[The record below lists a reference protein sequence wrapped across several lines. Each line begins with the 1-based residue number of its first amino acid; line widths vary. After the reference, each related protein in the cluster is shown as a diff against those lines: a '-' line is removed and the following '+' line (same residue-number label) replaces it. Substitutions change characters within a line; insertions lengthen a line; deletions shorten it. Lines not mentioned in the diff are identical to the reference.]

1 MRGLISYPAR
11 APVPGRCRVLPLTCR
26 ASSGPAGKGGD
37 EVQPPAWYPAM
48 KRPIAVP
55 FRSPTFRRLPQ
66 ALSIA
71 LCAMAATPAFAQDPA
86 SGPSDATTLDGI
98 IVKGE
103 RAEGYSVRRTAA
115 GTRFNLAP
123 REIPQSVSI
132 ISHQRIED
140 QNLDDIIDVLANT
153 TGVSSTQSDT
163 ERTEFYARGFY
174 IDSYQF
180 DNLPTQMVQNWSYGD
195 SGLDLAL
202 YDRVEVVRGATGL
215 LTGAGN
221 PSASVNLV
229 RKHADSRELTGS
241 VAVNVGSWGRTRT
254 TVDVTTPL
262 NASGSVRGRVI
273 GSYLDTEAQMDRY
286 DQHKT
291 LGYAVIDADLSPD
304 TQLSVGYDYQQK
316 RANGATWGGFPMLY
330 ADGSTTPF
338 DRSFNANPG
347 WTYWDTTSKR
357 AFATL
362 EHGFA
367 NDWTVRIGATHDRTR
382 ADDKLFYPAYNDW
395 VSGASLLDRET
406 GNGISP
412 SAGLYNTER
421 KVDAVD
427 GYVEGPFQLLGREH
441 QLMAG
446 VSYNKRDYA
455 NHGDYQVGWAPL
467 TGYDSAWKGD
477 FAEPDWNPLTLASEG
492 TITQKAGYAATRL
505 SLADPLKLILGA
517 RHTRWKSEGEGD
529 DRSHTVTT
537 PYAGLV
543 LDIDDVWSTYAAYT
557 EIFQP
562 QTARDRN
569 DRYLDPVDGRSYEVG
584 VKGAWFD
591 NRLNASLAV
600 FRIEQ
605 DNVAQVT
612 GEPIIGR
619 PGEFASIAA
628 RGTVSRGFELELNGE
643 LAPGWNA
650 TFGASRYVAK
660 DINGSDINPR
670 LPQTTIK
677 LFTSYTPQS
686 LPALTV
692 GGGANW
698 QNRIYYPVPAYGR
711 LEQGAYAR
719 VSAFVRYRI
728 APQFSVQA
736 NLDNLL
742 DKEYFSQ
749 INGYGAYGD
758 GRNGS
763 LTFTWSF

>member
-1 MRGLISYPAR
+1 MTRSVFRTPQPQRLSVA
-11 APVPGRCRVLPLTCR
+11 VL
-26 ASSGPAGKGGD
+26 
-37 EVQPPAWYPAM
+37 
-48 KRPIAVP
+48 AV
-55 FRSPTFRRLPQ
+55 
-66 ALSIA
+66 
-71 LCAMAATPAFAQDPA
+71 LCAVAPAAFAETAADP
-86 SGPSDATTLDGI
+86 TNLDKVV
-98 IVKGE
+98 VKGE
-103 RAEGYSVRRTAA
+103 RAEGYSVRRTSA
-115 GTRFNLAP
+115 GTRFDLAP
-123 REIPQSVSI
+123 REIPQSISI

-153 TGVSSTQSDT
+153 TGVTSTQSDS

-174 IDSYQF
+174 IDAYQF
-180 DNLPTQMVQNWSYGD
+180 DGLPTQMVQNWSYGD

-215 LTGAGN
+215 LSGAGN
-221 PSASVNLV
+221 PSASVNLI
-229 RKHADSRELTGS
+229 RKHADSAELNGS
-241 VAVNVGSWGRTRT
+241 VSVNVGSWGRTRT
-254 TVDVTTPL
+254 TVDVGSAL
-262 NASGSVRGRVI
+262 NASGTVRGRVI
-273 GSYLDTEAQMDRY
+273 GSYLDTDGQMDRY
-286 DQHKT
+286 NQRKT
-291 LGYAVIDADLSPD
+291 LGYAVIDADLTPD

-330 ADGSTTPF
+330 SDGSRTGY
-338 DRSFNANPG
+338 DESFNASPN

-362 EHGFA
+362 QHAFSNGWKFK
-367 NDWTVRIGATHDRTR
+367 VGATHDETK

-395 VSGASLLDRET
+395 TTGASNFDRT
-406 GNGISP
+406 NGTGISP
-412 SAGLYNTER
+412 SAGFYNTER
-421 KVDAVD
+421 KVTGVD
-427 GYVEGPFQLLGREH
+427 GYVDGPFQLFGREH
-441 QLMAG
+441 QFMAG
-446 VSYNKRDYA
+446 LSYNKRDYA
-455 NHGDYQVGWAPL
+455 NYGDYQVGGAGKTWDPFTSYL
-467 TGYDSAWKGD
+467 HWTGNIS
-477 FAEPDWNPLTLASEG
+477 EPNWNPLALASQG
-492 TITQKAGYAATRL
+492 TITQKAGYAAARL
-505 SLADPLKLILGA
+505 SLADPLKLIIGA
-517 RHTRWKSEGEGD
+517 RYTDWKSEGEGA
-529 DRSHTVTT
+529 DREHKVTT

-543 LDIDDVWSTYAAYT
+543 YDINDTYSAYASYT

-569 DRYLDPVDGRSYEVG
+569 DRYLDPVDGKSYEVG

-612 GEPIIGR
+612 SEPIIGR

-628 RGTVSRGFELELNGE
+628 RGTVSRGFEFEVNGE

-660 DINGSDINPR
+660 DINDADINTN
-670 LPQTTIK
+670 LPQTALK

-686 LPALTV
+686 LQELTV

-698 QNRIYYPVPAYGR
+698 QNRIYYAVPAYGR
-711 LEQGAYAR
+711 IEQSGYAL

-728 APQFSVQA
+728 SPEFSVQA
-736 NLDNLL
+736 NLNNLL
-742 DKEYFSQ
+742 DKKYLSQ

>member
-1 MRGLISYPAR
+1 MTRSVFRTPQPQRLSVA
-11 APVPGRCRVLPLTCR
+11 VL
-26 ASSGPAGKGGD
+26 
-37 EVQPPAWYPAM
+37 
-48 KRPIAVP
+48 AV
-55 FRSPTFRRLPQ
+55 
-66 ALSIA
+66 
-71 LCAMAATPAFAQDPA
+71 LCAVAPAAFAETAADP
-86 SGPSDATTLDGI
+86 TNLDKVV
-98 IVKGE
+98 VKGE
-103 RAEGYSVRRTAA
+103 RAEGYSVRRTSA
-115 GTRFNLAP
+115 GTRFDLAP
-123 REIPQSVSI
+123 REIPQSISI

-153 TGVSSTQSDT
+153 TGVTSTQSDS

-174 IDSYQF
+174 IDAYQF
-180 DNLPTQMVQNWSYGD
+180 DGLPTQMVQNWSYGD

-215 LTGAGN
+215 LSGAGN

-229 RKHADSRELTGS
+229 RKHADSAELNGS
-241 VAVNVGSWGRTRT
+241 VSVNVGNWGRTRT
-254 TVDVTTPL
+254 TVDVGSAL
-262 NASGSVRGRVI
+262 NASGTVRGRVI
-273 GSYLDTEAQMDRY
+273 GSYLDTDGQMDRY
-286 DQHKT
+286 NQRKT
-291 LGYAVIDADLSPD
+291 LGYAVIDADLTPD
-304 TQLSVGYDYQQK
+304 TQLSAGYDYQQK

-330 ADGSTTPF
+330 SDGSRTGY
-338 DRSFNANPG
+338 DESFNASPN

-362 EHGFA
+362 QHAFSNGWKFK
-367 NDWTVRIGATHDRTR
+367 VGATHDETK

-395 VSGASLLDRET
+395 TTGASNFDRT
-406 GNGISP
+406 NGTGISP
-412 SAGLYNTER
+412 SAGFYNTER
-421 KVDAVD
+421 KVTGVD
-427 GYVEGPFQLLGREH
+427 GYVDGPFQLFGREH
-441 QLMAG
+441 QFMAG
-446 VSYNKRDYA
+446 LSYNKRDYA
-455 NHGDYQVGWAPL
+455 NYGDYQVGGAGKTWDPFTSYL
-467 TGYDSAWKGD
+467 HWTGNIS
-477 FAEPDWNPLTLASEG
+477 EPNWNPLALASQG
-492 TITQKAGYAATRL
+492 TITQKAGYAAVRL
-505 SLADPLKLILGA
+505 SLADPLKLIIGA
-517 RHTRWKSEGEGD
+517 RYTDWKSEGEND
-529 DRSHTVTT
+529 DREHKVTT

-543 LDIDDVWSTYAAYT
+543 YDINDTYSAYASYT

-569 DRYLDPVDGRSYEVG
+569 DRYLDPVDGKSYEVG

-605 DNVAQVT
+605 DNVSQVT
-612 GEPIIGR
+612 SEPIIGR

-628 RGTVSRGFELELNGE
+628 RGTVSRGFEFEVNGE

-660 DINGSDINPR
+660 DINDADINTN
-670 LPQTTIK
+670 LPQTALK

-686 LPALTV
+686 LQELTV

-698 QNRIYYPVPAYGR
+698 QNRIYYAVPAYGR
-711 LEQGAYAR
+711 IEQSGYAL

-728 APQFSVQA
+728 SPEFSVQA
-736 NLDNLL
+736 NLNNLL
-742 DKEYFSQ
+742 DKKYLSQ

>member
-1 MRGLISYPAR
+1 MTCSAFRIPQPQRLSVA
-11 APVPGRCRVLPLTCR
+11 VL
-26 ASSGPAGKGGD
+26 
-37 EVQPPAWYPAM
+37 V
-48 KRPIAVP
+48 
-55 FRSPTFRRLPQ
+55 
-66 ALSIA
+66 A
-71 LCAMAATPAFAQDPA
+71 LCALAPAAFADTAADP
-86 SGPSDATTLDGI
+86 TTLDKVV
-98 IVKGE
+98 VKGE
-103 RAEGYSVRRTAA
+103 RAEGYSVRRTSA
-115 GTRFNLAP
+115 GTRFDLAP

-140 QNLDDIIDVLANT
+140 QKLDDIIDVLANT
-153 TGVSSTQSDT
+153 TGVTSTQSDS

-174 IDSYQF
+174 IDAYQF
-180 DNLPTQMVQNWSYGD
+180 DGLPTQMVQNWSYGD

-215 LTGAGN
+215 LSGAGN

-229 RKHADSRELTGS
+229 RKHADSAELTGS
-241 VAVNVGSWGRTRT
+241 VSVNVGSWGRTRT
-254 TVDVTTPL
+254 TVDVGSAL

-273 GSYLDTEAQMDRY
+273 GSYLDSDGQMDRY
-286 DQHKT
+286 NQRKT
-291 LGYAVIDADLSPD
+291 LGYAVIDADLTPD

-330 ADGSTTPF
+330 SDGSRTGY
-338 DRSFNANPG
+338 DGSFNASPE

-362 EHGFA
+362 QHAFSNGWKFK
-367 NDWTVRIGATHDRTR
+367 VGATHDETR

-395 VSGASLLDRET
+395 TTGASNFDRNT
-406 GNGISP
+406 GAGISP

-421 KVDAVD
+421 KVTGVD
-427 GYVEGPFQLLGREH
+427 GYVDGPFQLFGREH

-446 VSYNKRDYA
+446 LSYNRREYA
-455 NHGDYQVGWAPL
+455 NYGDYQVGGPGQTWDPFASYL
-467 TGYDSAWKGD
+467 NWTGKIG
-477 FAEPDWNPLTLASEG
+477 EPNWNPLALASEG
-492 TITQKAGYAATRL
+492 TITQKAGYAAARL
-505 SLADPLKLILGA
+505 SLADPLKLIIGA
-517 RHTRWKSEGEGD
+517 RYTDWKSEGEGA
-529 DRSHTVTT
+529 DRAHKVTT

-543 LDIDDVWSTYAAYT
+543 FDINGTYSTYASYT

-562 QTARDRN
+562 QTLKDRN
-569 DRYLDPVDGRSYEVG
+569 GGYLDPVDGKSYEVG

-591 NRLNASLAV
+591 NRLNALLAV

-605 DNVAQVT
+605 DNVGQAT
-612 GEPIIGR
+612 GEPVQGSQN
-619 PGEFASIAA
+619 EFAYRAA
-628 RGTVSRGFELELNGE
+628 RGTVSRGFEFELNGE

-660 DINGSDINPR
+660 DINGADINTN
-670 LPQTTIK
+670 LPQTALK

-686 LPALTV
+686 LQALTV

-711 LEQGAYAR
+711 IEQSGYAL

-728 APQFSVQA
+728 SPEFSVQA
-736 NLDNLL
+736 NLNNLL
-742 DKEYFSQ
+742 DKKYYSQ
-749 INGYGAYGD
+749 ITGYGAYGD

-763 LTFTWSF
+763 LTFTWAF

>member
-1 MRGLISYPAR
+1 MPAG
-11 APVPGRCRVLPLTCR
+11 ALPLPTGL
-26 ASSGPAGKGGD
+26 S
-37 EVQPPAWYPAM
+37 M
-48 KRPIAVP
+48 T
-55 FRSPTFRRLPQ
+55 RSPSPNRLAHALLLVLGATAIPALAQQ
-66 ALSIA
+66 AP
-71 LCAMAATPAFAQDPA
+71 AAP
-86 SGPSDATTLDGI
+86 GDATTLDGI
-98 IVKGE
+98 VVKGE
-103 RAEGYSVRRTAA
+103 RAEGYSVRRTSA
-115 GTRFNLAP
+115 GTRFSLSP

-174 IDSYQF
+174 IDAYQF
-180 DNLPTQMVQNWSYGD
+180 DGLPTQMAQNWSYGD

-202 YDRVEVVRGATGL
+202 YDRVEIVRGATGL
-215 LTGAGN
+215 LSGAGN
-221 PSASVNLV
+221 PSASVNLI
-229 RKHADSRELTGS
+229 RKHADSAELTGS
-241 VAVNVGSWGRTRT
+241 VSVNVGSWGRTRS

-262 NASGSVRGRVI
+262 NASGSVRARVI
-273 GSYLDTEAQMDRY
+273 GSYLDTEAQMDNY

-291 LGYAVIDADLSPD
+291 LGYAVIDADLTPD

-330 ADGSTTPF
+330 SDGSPTPF
-338 DRSFNANPG
+338 DETFNAG
-347 WTYWDTTSKR
+347 TEWTYWDTTSKR

-367 NDWTVRIGATHDRTR
+367 NEWKVKLGATHDKTS

-395 VSGASLLDRET
+395 MTGASLLDKTT
-406 GNGISP
+406 GTGISP
-412 SAGLYNTER
+412 SAGFYRTER

-427 GYVEGPFQLLGREH
+427 GFVEGPFQLFGREH
-441 QLMAG
+441 QFMGGL
-446 VSYNKRDYA
+446 SYNKREYI
-455 NHGDYQVGWAPL
+455 NKGDYQVGW
-467 TGYDSAWKGD
+467 TSVGNYNNWNGRI
-477 FAEPDWNPLTLASEG
+477 AEPDWQAVLPTQSSG

-517 RHTRWKSEGEGD
+517 RYTDWESEGEGA

-543 LDIDDVWSTYAAYT
+543 FDINDIWSTYASYT

-562 QTARDRN
+562 QTARDVN
-569 DRYLDPVDGRSYEVG
+569 DNYLDPVDGKAYEVG
-584 VKGAWFD
+584 VKGAWFED
-591 NRLNASLAV
+591 RLNASLAV

-612 GEPIIGR
+612 SIPILTR
-619 PGEFASIAA
+619 PGEFASVAA
-628 RGTVSRGFELELNGE
+628 RGTVSRGFEFEVNGE
-643 LAPGWNA
+643 LTPGWNA
-650 TFGASRYVAK
+650 SFGASRYVAK
-660 DINGSDINPR
+660 DINGTDINSR
-670 LPQTTIK
+670 LPQTTLK
-677 LFTSYTPQS
+677 LFTSYTPAS
-686 LPALTV
+686 LDALTI

-698 QNRIYYPVPAYGR
+698 QNGIYYPVPAYGR
-711 LEQGAYAR
+711 IEQGAYAL
-719 VSAFVRYRI
+719 VSAFARYRI
-728 APQFSVQA
+728 SPEFSVQA
-736 NLDNLL
+736 NLNNLL

>member
-1 MRGLISYPAR
+1 MTRSSA
-11 APVPGRCRVLPLTCR
+11 VLSRTLPQ
-26 ASSGPAGKGGD
+26 G
-37 EVQPPAWYPAM
+37 
-48 KRPIAVP
+48 
-55 FRSPTFRRLPQ
+55 RLPQ
-66 ALSIA
+66 ALLIA
-71 LCAMAATPAFAQDPA
+71 LATLAAAPAFAQDA
-86 SGPSDATTLDGI
+86 AVDATTLDKI
-98 IVKGE
+98 VVKGE
-103 RAEGYSVRRTAA
+103 RAEGYSVRRTSA
-115 GTRFNLAP
+115 GTRFDLAP
-123 REIPQSVSI
+123 REIPQSISI

-174 IDSYQF
+174 IDSYQY

-221 PSASVNLV
+221 PSASVNLI
-229 RKHADSRELTGS
+229 RKHADSAELTGS
-241 VAVNVGSWGRTRT
+241 VSVNVGSWGRTRS

-262 NASGSVRGRVI
+262 NASGSVRARVI
-273 GSYLDTEAQMDRY
+273 GSYLDTESQMDRY

-291 LGYAVIDADLSPD
+291 LGYAVIDADLTPD

-316 RANGATWGGFPMLY
+316 RANGVTWGGFPMLFS
-330 ADGSTTPF
+330 DGTPTPF
-338 DRSFNANPG
+338 DKTFSANPR

-357 AFATL
+357 LFATL

-367 NDWTVRIGATHDRTR
+367 NDWKVRLGATHDETN

-395 VSGASLLDRET
+395 MTGASLLDPVT
-406 GNGISP
+406 GAGVTP
-412 SAGLYNTER
+412 SAGFYNTER

-427 GYVEGPFQLLGREH
+427 GYVEGPFQLFGREH

-446 VSYNKRDYA
+446 VSYNKRRYA
-455 NHGDYQVGWAPL
+455 NYGDYQGGWAPL
-467 TGYDSAWKGD
+467 DNYLAGVAD
-477 FAEPDWNPLTLASEG
+477 FPEPNWVDTLPLQSRG

-517 RHTRWKSEGEGD
+517 RYTDWELDGLEGTVATTFG
-529 DRSHTVTT
+529 HKVTT

-543 LDIDDVWSTYAAYT
+543 YDLNDTWSTYAAYT

-562 QTARDRN
+562 QTLKQQN
-569 DRYLDPVDGRSYEVG
+569 GSYLDPVDGKSYEVG
-584 VKGAWFD
+584 VKAAWFD
-591 NRLNASLAV
+591 NRLNASVAV

-605 DNVAQVT
+605 DNVGQATTIPVQ
-612 GEPIIGR
+612 GSPN
-619 PGEFASIAA
+619 EFAYIAA

-643 LAPGWNA
+643 VAPGWNA

-660 DINGSDINPR
+660 DINGADINTN

-677 LFTSYTPQS
+677 LFTSYTPQALS
-686 LPALTV
+686 DLTV
-692 GGGANW
+692 GGGVNW
-698 QNRIYYPVPAYGR
+698 QNGIYYPVPAYGR
-711 LEQGAYAR
+711 IEQDSYAL
-719 VSAFVRYRI
+719 VSAFVRYRL

-736 NLDNLL
+736 NLNNLL

-763 LTFTWSF
+763 ITFTWSF

>member
-1 MRGLISYPAR
+1 MTRSVFRTPQPQRLSVA
-11 APVPGRCRVLPLTCR
+11 VL
-26 ASSGPAGKGGD
+26 
-37 EVQPPAWYPAM
+37 
-48 KRPIAVP
+48 AV
-55 FRSPTFRRLPQ
+55 
-66 ALSIA
+66 
-71 LCAMAATPAFAQDPA
+71 LCAVAPAAFAETAVDP
-86 SGPSDATTLDGI
+86 TNLDKVV
-98 IVKGE
+98 VKGE
-103 RAEGYSVRRTAA
+103 RAEGYSVRRTSA
-115 GTRFNLAP
+115 GTRFDLAP
-123 REIPQSVSI
+123 REIPQSISI

-153 TGVSSTQSDT
+153 TGVTSTQSDS

-174 IDSYQF
+174 IDAYQF
-180 DNLPTQMVQNWSYGD
+180 DGLPTQMVQNWSYGD

-215 LTGAGN
+215 LSGAGN
-221 PSASVNLV
+221 PSASVNLI
-229 RKHADSRELTGS
+229 RKHADSAELNGS
-241 VAVNVGSWGRTRT
+241 VSVNVGNWGRTRT
-254 TVDVTTPL
+254 TVDVGSAL
-262 NASGSVRGRVI
+262 NASGTVRGRVI
-273 GSYLDTEAQMDRY
+273 GSYLDTDGQMDRY
-286 DQHKT
+286 NQRKT
-291 LGYAVIDADLSPD
+291 LGYAVIDADLTPD

-330 ADGSTTPF
+330 SDGSRTGY
-338 DRSFNANPG
+338 DESFNASPN

-362 EHGFA
+362 QHAFSNGWKFK
-367 NDWTVRIGATHDRTR
+367 VGATHDETK

-395 VSGASLLDRET
+395 TTGASNFDRT
-406 GNGISP
+406 NGTGISP
-412 SAGLYNTER
+412 SAGFYNTER
-421 KVDAVD
+421 KVTGVD
-427 GYVEGPFQLLGREH
+427 GYVDGPFQLFGREH
-441 QLMAG
+441 QFMAG
-446 VSYNKRDYA
+446 LSYNKRDYA
-455 NHGDYQVGWAPL
+455 NYGDYQVGGAGKTWDPFTSYL
-467 TGYDSAWKGD
+467 HWTGNIS
-477 FAEPDWNPLTLASEG
+477 EPNWNPLALASQG
-492 TITQKAGYAATRL
+492 TITQKAGYAAVRL
-505 SLADPLKLILGA
+505 SLADPLKLIIGA
-517 RHTRWKSEGEGD
+517 RYTDWKSEGEND
-529 DRSHTVTT
+529 DREHKVTT

-543 LDIDDVWSTYAAYT
+543 YDINDTYSAYASYT

-569 DRYLDPVDGRSYEVG
+569 DRYLDPVDGKSYEVG

-605 DNVAQVT
+605 DNVSQVT
-612 GEPIIGR
+612 SEPIIGR

-628 RGTVSRGFELELNGE
+628 RGTVSRGFEFEVNGE

-660 DINGSDINPR
+660 DINDADINTN
-670 LPQTTIK
+670 LPQTALK

-686 LPALTV
+686 LQELTV

-698 QNRIYYPVPAYGR
+698 QNRIYYAVPAYGR
-711 LEQGAYAR
+711 IEQSGYAL

-728 APQFSVQA
+728 SPEFSVQA
-736 NLDNLL
+736 NLNNLL
-742 DKEYFSQ
+742 DKKYLSQ

>member
-1 MRGLISYPAR
+1 MTRSVFRTPQPQRLSVA
-11 APVPGRCRVLPLTCR
+11 VL
-26 ASSGPAGKGGD
+26 
-37 EVQPPAWYPAM
+37 
-48 KRPIAVP
+48 AV
-55 FRSPTFRRLPQ
+55 
-66 ALSIA
+66 
-71 LCAMAATPAFAQDPA
+71 LCAVAPAAFAETAADP
-86 SGPSDATTLDGI
+86 TNLDKVV
-98 IVKGE
+98 VKGE
-103 RAEGYSVRRTAA
+103 RAEGYSVRRTSA
-115 GTRFNLAP
+115 GTRFDLAP
-123 REIPQSVSI
+123 REIPQSISI

-153 TGVSSTQSDT
+153 TGVTSTQSDS

-174 IDSYQF
+174 IDAYQF
-180 DNLPTQMVQNWSYGD
+180 DGLPTQMVQNWSYGD

-215 LTGAGN
+215 LSGAGN
-221 PSASVNLV
+221 PSASVNLI
-229 RKHADSRELTGS
+229 RKHADSAELNGS
-241 VAVNVGSWGRTRT
+241 VSVNVGNWGRTRT
-254 TVDVTTPL
+254 TVDVGSAL
-262 NASGSVRGRVI
+262 NASGTVRGRVI
-273 GSYLDTEAQMDRY
+273 GSYLDTDGQMDRY
-286 DQHKT
+286 NQRKT
-291 LGYAVIDADLSPD
+291 LGYAVIDADLTPD

-330 ADGSTTPF
+330 SDGSRTGY
-338 DRSFNANPG
+338 DESFNASPN

-362 EHGFA
+362 QHAFSNGWKFK
-367 NDWTVRIGATHDRTR
+367 VGATHDETK

-395 VSGASLLDRET
+395 TTGASNFDRT
-406 GNGISP
+406 NGTGISP
-412 SAGLYNTER
+412 SAGFYNTER
-421 KVDAVD
+421 KVTGVD
-427 GYVEGPFQLLGREH
+427 GYVDGPFQLFGREH
-441 QLMAG
+441 QFMAG
-446 VSYNKRDYA
+446 LSYNKRDYA
-455 NHGDYQVGWAPL
+455 NYGDYQVGGAGKTWDPFTSYL
-467 TGYDSAWKGD
+467 HWTGNIS
-477 FAEPDWNPLTLASEG
+477 EPNWNPLALASQG
-492 TITQKAGYAATRL
+492 TITQKAGYAAVRL
-505 SLADPLKLILGA
+505 SLADPLKLIIGA
-517 RHTRWKSEGEGD
+517 RYTDWKSEGEND
-529 DRSHTVTT
+529 DREHKVTT

-543 LDIDDVWSTYAAYT
+543 YDINDTYSAYASYT

-569 DRYLDPVDGRSYEVG
+569 DRYLDPVDGKSYEVG

-612 GEPIIGR
+612 SEPIIGR

-628 RGTVSRGFELELNGE
+628 RGTVSRGFEFEVNGE

-660 DINGSDINPR
+660 DINDADINTN
-670 LPQTTIK
+670 LPQTALK

-686 LPALTV
+686 LQELTV

-698 QNRIYYPVPAYGR
+698 QNRIYYAVPAYGR
-711 LEQGAYAR
+711 IEQSGYAL

-728 APQFSVQA
+728 SPEFSVQA
-736 NLDNLL
+736 NLNNLL
-742 DKEYFSQ
+742 DKKYLSQ

>member
-1 MRGLISYPAR
+1 MTRSVFRTPQPQRLSVA
-11 APVPGRCRVLPLTCR
+11 VL
-26 ASSGPAGKGGD
+26 
-37 EVQPPAWYPAM
+37 
-48 KRPIAVP
+48 AV
-55 FRSPTFRRLPQ
+55 
-66 ALSIA
+66 
-71 LCAMAATPAFAQDPA
+71 LCAVAPAAFAETAADP
-86 SGPSDATTLDGI
+86 TNLDKVV
-98 IVKGE
+98 VKGE
-103 RAEGYSVRRTAA
+103 RAEGYSVRRTSA
-115 GTRFNLAP
+115 GTRFDLAP
-123 REIPQSVSI
+123 REIPQSISI

-153 TGVSSTQSDT
+153 TGVTSTQSDS

-174 IDSYQF
+174 IDAYQF
-180 DNLPTQMVQNWSYGD
+180 DGLPTQMVQNWSYGD

-215 LTGAGN
+215 LSGAGN
-221 PSASVNLV
+221 PSASVNLI
-229 RKHADSRELTGS
+229 RKHADSAELTGS
-241 VAVNVGSWGRTRT
+241 VSVNVGSWGRTRT
-254 TVDVTTPL
+254 TVDVGSAL
-262 NASGSVRGRVI
+262 NASGTVRGRVI
-273 GSYLDTEAQMDRY
+273 GSYLDTDGQMDRY
-286 DQHKT
+286 NQRKT
-291 LGYAVIDADLSPD
+291 LGYAVIDADLTPD

-330 ADGSTTPF
+330 SDGSRTGY
-338 DRSFNANPG
+338 DESFNASPN

-362 EHGFA
+362 QHAFSNGWKFK
-367 NDWTVRIGATHDRTR
+367 VGATHDETK

-395 VSGASLLDRET
+395 TTGASNFDRT
-406 GNGISP
+406 NGTGISP
-412 SAGLYNTER
+412 SAGFYNTER
-421 KVDAVD
+421 KVTGVD
-427 GYVEGPFQLLGREH
+427 GYVDGPFQLFGREH
-441 QLMAG
+441 QFMAG
-446 VSYNKRDYA
+446 LSYNKRDYA
-455 NHGDYQVGWAPL
+455 NYGDYQVGGAGKTWDPFTSYL
-467 TGYDSAWKGD
+467 HWTGNIS
-477 FAEPDWNPLTLASEG
+477 EPNWNPLALASQG
-492 TITQKAGYAATRL
+492 TITQKAGYAAARL
-505 SLADPLKLILGA
+505 SLTDPLKLIIGA
-517 RHTRWKSEGEGD
+517 RYTDWKSEGEND
-529 DRSHTVTT
+529 DREHKVTT

-543 LDIDDVWSTYAAYT
+543 YDINDTYSAYASYT

-569 DRYLDPVDGRSYEVG
+569 DRYLDPVDGKSYEVG

-612 GEPIIGR
+612 SEPIIGR

-628 RGTVSRGFELELNGE
+628 RGTVSRGFEFEVNGE

-660 DINGSDINPR
+660 DINGADINTN
-670 LPQTTIK
+670 LPQTALK

-686 LPALTV
+686 LQELTV

-698 QNRIYYPVPAYGR
+698 QNRIYYAVPAYGR
-711 LEQGAYAR
+711 IEQSGYAL

-728 APQFSVQA
+728 SPEFSVQA
-736 NLDNLL
+736 NLNNLL
-742 DKEYFSQ
+742 DKKYLSQ

>member
-1 MRGLISYPAR
+1 MTRSVFRTPQPQRLSVA
-11 APVPGRCRVLPLTCR
+11 VL
-26 ASSGPAGKGGD
+26 
-37 EVQPPAWYPAM
+37 
-48 KRPIAVP
+48 AV
-55 FRSPTFRRLPQ
+55 
-66 ALSIA
+66 
-71 LCAMAATPAFAQDPA
+71 LCALAPAAFAETAADP
-86 SGPSDATTLDGI
+86 TNLDKVV
-98 IVKGE
+98 VKGE
-103 RAEGYSVRRTAA
+103 RAEGYSVRRTSA
-115 GTRFNLAP
+115 GTRFDLAP
-123 REIPQSVSI
+123 REIPQSISI

-153 TGVSSTQSDT
+153 TGVTSTQSDS

-174 IDSYQF
+174 IDAYQF
-180 DNLPTQMVQNWSYGD
+180 DGLPTQMVQNWSYGD

-215 LTGAGN
+215 LSGAGN
-221 PSASVNLV
+221 PSASVNLI
-229 RKHADSRELTGS
+229 RKHADSAELTGS
-241 VAVNVGSWGRTRT
+241 VSVNVGSWGRTRT
-254 TVDVTTPL
+254 TVDVGSAL
-262 NASGSVRGRVI
+262 NATGTVRGRVI
-273 GSYLDTEAQMDRY
+273 GSYLDTDGQMDRY
-286 DQHKT
+286 NQRKT
-291 LGYAVIDADLSPD
+291 LGYAVIDADLTPD

-330 ADGSTTPF
+330 SDGSRTGY
-338 DRSFNANPG
+338 DESFNASPN

-362 EHGFA
+362 QHAFSNGWKFK
-367 NDWTVRIGATHDRTR
+367 VGATHDETK

-395 VSGASLLDRET
+395 TTGASNFDRT
-406 GNGISP
+406 NGTGISP
-412 SAGLYNTER
+412 SAGFYNTER
-421 KVDAVD
+421 KVTGVD
-427 GYVEGPFQLLGREH
+427 GYVDGPFQLFGREH
-441 QLMAG
+441 QFMAG
-446 VSYNKRDYA
+446 LSYNKRDYA
-455 NHGDYQVGWAPL
+455 NYGDYQVGGAGKTWDPFTSYL
-467 TGYDSAWKGD
+467 HWTGNIS
-477 FAEPDWNPLTLASEG
+477 EPNWNPLALASRG
-492 TITQKAGYAATRL
+492 TITQKAGYAAARL
-505 SLADPLKLILGA
+505 SLADPLKLIIGA
-517 RHTRWKSEGEGD
+517 RYTDWKSEGEND
-529 DRSHTVTT
+529 DREHKVTT

-543 LDIDDVWSTYAAYT
+543 YDINDTYSAYASYT

-569 DRYLDPVDGRSYEVG
+569 DRYLDPVDGKSYEVG

-612 GEPIIGR
+612 SEPIIGR

-628 RGTVSRGFELELNGE
+628 RGTVSRGFEFEVNGE

-660 DINGSDINPR
+660 DINDADINTN
-670 LPQTTIK
+670 LPQTALK

-686 LPALTV
+686 LQELTV

-711 LEQGAYAR
+711 IEQSGYAL

-728 APQFSVQA
+728 SPEFSVQA
-736 NLDNLL
+736 NLNNLL
-742 DKEYFSQ
+742 DKKYLSQ

-763 LTFTWSF
+763 LPFTWSF

>member
-1 MRGLISYPAR
+1 MTRSS
-11 APVPGRCRVLPLTCR
+11 VVLPRL
-26 ASSGPAGKGGD
+26 
-37 EVQPPAWYPAM
+37 
-48 KRPIAVP
+48 
-55 FRSPTFRRLPQ
+55 LPQ
-66 ALSIA
+66 ARLAQALLAA
-71 LCAMAATPAFAQDPA
+71 LCVLAAAPALAQDAPV
-86 SGPSDATTLDGI
+86 DATTLDKVV
-98 IVKGE
+98 VKGE
-103 RAEGYSVRRTAA
+103 RAEGYSVRKTSA

-180 DNLPTQMVQNWSYGD
+180 DGLPTQMVQNWSYGD

-215 LTGAGN
+215 LSGAGN
-221 PSASVNLV
+221 PSASVNLI
-229 RKHADSRELTGS
+229 RKHADSAELTGTVS
-241 VAVNVGSWGRTRT
+241 VNVGSWGRTRS

-262 NASGSVRGRVI
+262 NASGSVRARVI
-273 GSYLDTEAQMDRY
+273 GSYLDTDAQMDRY
-286 DQHKT
+286 NQHKT
-291 LGYAVIDADLSPD
+291 LGYAVIDADLTPD

-330 ADGSTTPF
+330 SDGTSTGY
-338 DRSFNANPG
+338 DASFNASPN

-367 NDWTVRIGATHDRTR
+367 NGWTFKIGATHDESK

-395 VSGASLLDRET
+395 TSGASLLDKTT
-406 GNGISP
+406 GAGVSP
-412 SAGLYNTER
+412 SAGFYNTER
-421 KVDAVD
+421 KVNAVD
-427 GYVEGPFQLLGREH
+427 GFVEGPFQLFGREH
-441 QLMAG
+441 QFMAG
-446 VSYNKRDYA
+446 LSYNKREYA
-455 NHGDYQVGWAPL
+455 NYGDYQVGGANLPWDPFTSYL
-467 TGYDSAWKGD
+467 NWNGD
-477 FAEPDWNPLTLASEG
+477 IAEPNWNALALASRG

-505 SLADPLKLILGA
+505 SLADPLKLIIGA
-517 RHTRWKSEGEGD
+517 RYTDWKSEGED
-529 DRSHTVTT
+529 ADRSHKVTT

-543 LDIDDVWSTYAAYT
+543 FDINDTYSTYASYT

-562 QTARDRN
+562 QMLKNRN
-569 DRYLDPVDGRSYEVG
+569 GSYLDPVDGKSYEVG

-591 NRLNASLAV
+591 DRLNASLAV

-605 DNVAQVT
+605 DNVGQST
-612 GEPIIGR
+612 GEPVVGGTG
-619 PGEFASIAA
+619 GETAYIAA
-628 RGTVSRGFELELNGE
+628 RGTVSRGFEFEVNGE

-650 TFGASRYVAK
+650 TFDASRYVAK
-660 DINGSDINPR
+660 DINDADINTN

-686 LPALTV
+686 LTALTV

-711 LEQGAYAR
+711 IEQEGYAL

-728 APQFSVQA
+728 SPEFSVQA
-736 NLDNLL
+736 NLNNLL
-742 DKEYFSQ
+742 DKTYFSQ

-763 LTFTWSF
+763 ITFNWSF

>member
-1 MRGLISYPAR
+1 MTRSVFRTPQPQRLSVA
-11 APVPGRCRVLPLTCR
+11 VL
-26 ASSGPAGKGGD
+26 
-37 EVQPPAWYPAM
+37 
-48 KRPIAVP
+48 AV
-55 FRSPTFRRLPQ
+55 
-66 ALSIA
+66 
-71 LCAMAATPAFAQDPA
+71 LCAVAPAAFAETAADP
-86 SGPSDATTLDGI
+86 TNLDKVV
-98 IVKGE
+98 VKGE
-103 RAEGYSVRRTAA
+103 RAEGYSVRRTSA
-115 GTRFNLAP
+115 GTRFDLAP
-123 REIPQSVSI
+123 REIPQSISI

-153 TGVSSTQSDT
+153 TGVTSTQSDS

-174 IDSYQF
+174 IDAYQF
-180 DNLPTQMVQNWSYGD
+180 DGLPTQMVQNWSYGD

-215 LTGAGN
+215 LSGAGN
-221 PSASVNLV
+221 PSASVNLI
-229 RKHADSRELTGS
+229 RKHADSAELNGS
-241 VAVNVGSWGRTRT
+241 VSVNVGSWGRTRT
-254 TVDVTTPL
+254 TVDVGSAL
-262 NASGSVRGRVI
+262 NASGTVRGRVI
-273 GSYLDTEAQMDRY
+273 GSYLDTDGQMDRY
-286 DQHKT
+286 NQRKT
-291 LGYAVIDADLSPD
+291 LGYAVIDADLTPD

-330 ADGSTTPF
+330 SDGSRTGY
-338 DRSFNANPG
+338 DESFNASPN

-362 EHGFA
+362 QHAFSNGWKFK
-367 NDWTVRIGATHDRTR
+367 VGATHDETK

-395 VSGASLLDRET
+395 TTGASNFDRT
-406 GNGISP
+406 NGTGISP
-412 SAGLYNTER
+412 SAGFYNTER
-421 KVDAVD
+421 KVTGVD
-427 GYVEGPFQLLGREH
+427 GYVDGPFQLFGREH
-441 QLMAG
+441 QFMAG
-446 VSYNKRDYA
+446 LSYNKRDYA
-455 NHGDYQVGWAPL
+455 NYGDYQVGGAGKTWDPFTSYL
-467 TGYDSAWKGD
+467 HWTGNIS
-477 FAEPDWNPLTLASEG
+477 EPNWNPLALASQG
-492 TITQKAGYAATRL
+492 TITQKAGYAAARL
-505 SLADPLKLILGA
+505 SLADPLKLIIGA
-517 RHTRWKSEGEGD
+517 RYTDWKSEGEND
-529 DRSHTVTT
+529 DREHKVTT

-543 LDIDDVWSTYAAYT
+543 YDINDTYSAYASYT

-569 DRYLDPVDGRSYEVG
+569 DRYLDPVDGKSYEVG

-612 GEPIIGR
+612 SEPILGR

-628 RGTVSRGFELELNGE
+628 RGTVSRGFEFEVNGE

-660 DINGSDINPR
+660 DINDADINTN
-670 LPQTTIK
+670 LPQTALK

-686 LPALTV
+686 LQELTV

-698 QNRIYYPVPAYGR
+698 QNRIYYAVPAYGR
-711 LEQGAYAR
+711 IEQSGYAL

-728 APQFSVQA
+728 SPKFSVQA
-736 NLDNLL
+736 NLNNLL
-742 DKEYFSQ
+742 DKKYLSQ

>member
-1 MRGLISYPAR
+1 MT
-11 APVPGRCRVLPLTCR
+11 RC
-26 ASSGPAGKGGD
+26 S
-37 EVQPPAWYPAM
+37 
-48 KRPIAVP
+48 AVP
-55 FRSPTFRRLPQ
+55 SRLLPRRPLSQ
-66 ALSIA
+66 ALLAA
-71 LCAMAATPAFAQDPA
+71 LCSLTTLPAFALDA
-86 SGPSDATTLDGI
+86 AVDATTLDKVV
-98 IVKGE
+98 VKGE
-103 RAEGYSVRRTAA
+103 RAEGYSVRKTSA
-115 GTRFNLAP
+115 GTRFDLAP

-180 DNLPTQMVQNWSYGD
+180 DGLPTTMVQNWSYGD

-215 LTGAGN
+215 LSGAGN
-221 PSASVNLV
+221 PSASVNLI
-229 RKHADSRELTGS
+229 RKHADSAELTGS
-241 VAVNVGSWGRTRT
+241 VSLNVGSWGRTRT

-262 NASGSVRGRVI
+262 NASGSVRARVI
-273 GSYLDTEAQMDRY
+273 GSYLDTESQMDRY

-291 LGYAVIDADLSPD
+291 LGYAVIDADLTPD

-316 RANGATWGGFPMLY
+316 RANGATWGGFPMLFS
-330 ADGSTTPF
+330 DGSPTPY
-338 DRSFNANPG
+338 DESFSANPG

-357 AFATL
+357 LFATL
-362 EHGFA
+362 EHAFA
-367 NDWTVRIGATHDRTR
+367 NDWKVKIGATHDKTN
-382 ADDKLFYPAYNDW
+382 ADDKLFYPSYTAFDK
-395 VSGASLLDRET
+395 VTGSGIT
-406 GNGISP
+406 P
-412 SAGLYNTER
+412 MAGLYNTER
-421 KVDAVD
+421 KVDSVD
-427 GYVEGPFQLLGREH
+427 GFVEGPFQLFGREH
-441 QLMAG
+441 QFMAG
-446 VSYNKRDYA
+446 LSYNKRSFA
-455 NHGDYQVGWAPL
+455 NYGDFQVGG
-467 TGYDSAWKGD
+467 TGTAWGPID
-477 FAEPDWNPLTLASEG
+477 NYLHWTGNFPEPAWNPLSLASQG

-517 RHTRWKSEGEGD
+517 RYTDWKSEDEGA
-529 DRSHTVTT
+529 DRSHKVTT

-543 LDIDDVWSTYAAYT
+543 YALNDTWSTYASYT

-562 QTARDRN
+562 QTLRTKQGS
-569 DRYLDPVDGRSYEVG
+569 YLDPVDGKSYEVG

-605 DNVAQVT
+605 DNVGQATMDKVDGNALET
-612 GEPIIGR
+612 
-619 PGEFASIAA
+619 AYIAA
-628 RGTVSRGFELELNGE
+628 RGTVSRGVEFELNGE

-660 DINGSDINPR
+660 DINDADINTN

-686 LPALTV
+686 LQALTV

-698 QNRIYYPVPAYGR
+698 QNRIYYPIPGIGR
-711 LEQGAYAR
+711 FEQEGYAL

-728 APQFSVQA
+728 SPEFSVQA
-736 NLDNLL
+736 NLNNLL
-742 DKEYFSQ
+742 DKKYFSQ

-763 LTFTWSF
+763 ITFNWSF

>member
-1 MRGLISYPAR
+1 M
-11 APVPGRCRVLPLTCR
+11 TC
-26 ASSGPAGKGGD
+26 S
-37 EVQPPAWYPAM
+37 
-48 KRPIAVP
+48 
-55 FRSPTFRRLPQ
+55 TFRIPQPQRLSV
-66 ALSIA
+66 AVLVA
-71 LCAMAATPAFAQDPA
+71 LCALAPAAFADTAADP
-86 SGPSDATTLDGI
+86 TTLDKVV
-98 IVKGE
+98 VKGE
-103 RAEGYSVRRTAA
+103 RAEGYSVRRTSA
-115 GTRFNLAP
+115 GTRFDLAP

-140 QNLDDIIDVLANT
+140 QKLDDIIDVLANT
-153 TGVSSTQSDT
+153 TGVTSTQSDS

-174 IDSYQF
+174 IDAYQF
-180 DNLPTQMVQNWSYGD
+180 DGLPTQMVQNWSYGD

-215 LTGAGN
+215 LSGAGN
-221 PSASVNLV
+221 PSASVNLI
-229 RKHADSRELTGS
+229 RKHADSAELTGS
-241 VAVNVGSWGRTRT
+241 VSVNVGSWGRTRT
-254 TVDVTTPL
+254 TVDVGSAL

-273 GSYLDTEAQMDRY
+273 GSYLDTDGQMDRY
-286 DQHKT
+286 NQRKT
-291 LGYAVIDADLSPD
+291 LGYAVIDADLTPD

-330 ADGSTTPF
+330 SDGSRTGY
-338 DRSFNANPG
+338 DESFNASPE

-362 EHGFA
+362 QHAFSNGWKFK
-367 NDWTVRIGATHDRTR
+367 VGATHDETR

-395 VSGASLLDRET
+395 TTGASNFDRTT
-406 GNGISP
+406 GAGISP

-421 KVDAVD
+421 KVTGVD
-427 GYVEGPFQLLGREH
+427 GYVDGPFQLFGREH

-446 VSYNKRDYA
+446 LSYNRREYA
-455 NHGDYQVGWAPL
+455 NYGDYQVGGPGQTWDPFASYL
-467 TGYDSAWKGD
+467 NWTGKIG
-477 FAEPDWNPLTLASEG
+477 EPNWNPLALASEG
-492 TITQKAGYAATRL
+492 TITQKAGYAAARL
-505 SLADPLKLILGA
+505 SLADPLKLIIGA
-517 RHTRWKSEGEGD
+517 RYTGWKSEGEGA
-529 DRSHTVTT
+529 DRAHKVTT

-543 LDIDDVWSTYAAYT
+543 FDINGTYSTYASYT

-562 QTARDRN
+562 QTLKDRN
-569 DRYLDPVDGRSYEVG
+569 GSYLDPVDGKSYEVG

-605 DNVAQVT
+605 DNVGQAT
-612 GEPIIGR
+612 GEPVQGSQN
-619 PGEFASIAA
+619 EFAYRAA
-628 RGTVSRGFELELNGE
+628 RGTVSRGFEFEVNGE

-660 DINGSDINPR
+660 DINGADINTN
-670 LPQTTIK
+670 LPQTALK

-686 LPALTV
+686 LQALTV

-711 LEQGAYAR
+711 IEQSGYAL

-728 APQFSVQA
+728 SPEFSVQA
-736 NLDNLL
+736 NLNNLL
-742 DKEYFSQ
+742 DKKYLSQ

-763 LTFTWSF
+763 LTFTWAF

>member
-1 MRGLISYPAR
+1 MEAAGTQSSAPGPPCQLRTVPCPHRLATGTAGWVPPNLGYPMNRFA
-11 APVPGRCRVLPLTCR
+11 
-26 ASSGPAGKGGD
+26 
-37 EVQPPAWYPAM
+37 
-48 KRPIAVP
+48 
-55 FRSPTFRRLPQ
+55 RSPMQRPLSQ
-66 ALSIA
+66 ALLIA
-71 LCAMAATPAFAQDPA
+71 LGAMAATPAFAQDSA
-86 SGPSDATTLDGI
+86 ADATTLDQI
-98 IVKGE
+98 VVKGE
-103 RAEGYSVRRTAA
+103 RAEGYSVRRTSA
-115 GTRFNLAP
+115 GTRFDLTA
-123 REIPQSVSI
+123 REIPQSISI
-132 ISHQRIED
+132 ISHQRIQD

-229 RKHADSRELTGS
+229 RKHADSAELTGS
-241 VAVNVGSWGRTRT
+241 VSVNVGSWGRTRS

-262 NASGSVRGRVI
+262 NASGSVRARVI

-291 LGYAVIDADLSPD
+291 LGFAVIDADLTPD

-330 ADGSTTPF
+330 SDGSPTGF
-338 DRSFNANPG
+338 DKTFNPNPS

-357 AFATL
+357 LFATL

-367 NDWTVRIGATHDRTR
+367 NDWKVRIGATHDKTK

-395 VSGASLLDRET
+395 ATGGSLLDPAT
-406 GNGISP
+406 GSGITP

-421 KVDAVD
+421 QVDAVD
-427 GYVEGPFQLLGREH
+427 GYVEGPFQLFGQQH
-441 QLMAG
+441 QFMAG
-446 VSYNKRDYA
+446 LSYNKRDYA
-455 NHGDYQVGWAPL
+455 NYGDYQQGWAPL
-467 TGYDSAWKGD
+467 TGYDPSWDGN
-477 FAEPDWNPLTLASEG
+477 FAEPDWAETLPLQSEG
-492 TITQKAGYAATRL
+492 VITQKAAYAATRL

-517 RHTRWKSEGEGD
+517 RYTDWQSEGENA
-529 DRSHTVTT
+529 DRSHKVTT

-543 LDIDDVWSTYAAYT
+543 FEINDTWSTYAAYT

-569 DRYLDPVDGRSYEVG
+569 DNYLDPVDGKSYEVG
-584 VKGAWFD
+584 VKSAWFD

-605 DNVAQVT
+605 DNVAQAT
-612 GEPIIGR
+612 SEPLPGR

-643 LAPGWNA
+643 VMPGWNA

-660 DINGSDINPR
+660 DINGSDINTR
-670 LPQTTIK
+670 LPQTAIK

-686 LPALTV
+686 LQELTV

-711 LEQGAYAR
+711 IEQEGYAL

-728 APQFSVQA
+728 SPEFTVQA
-736 NLDNLL
+736 NLNNLL

>member
-1 MRGLISYPAR
+1 MTR
-11 APVPGRCRVLPLTCR
+11 TT
-26 ASSGPAGKGGD
+26 
-37 EVQPPAWYPAM
+37 
-48 KRPIAVP
+48 AVP
-55 FRSPTFRRLPQ
+55 SRTLPQGRLPQ
-66 ALSIA
+66 ALLIA
-71 LCAMAATPAFAQDPA
+71 LATLAAAPAFAQDTGA
-86 SGPSDATTLDGI
+86 DATTLDKI
-98 IVKGE
+98 VVKGE
-103 RAEGYSVRRTAA
+103 RAEGYSVRRTSA
-115 GTRFNLAP
+115 GTRFDLAP

-174 IDSYQF
+174 IDSYQY

-221 PSASVNLV
+221 PSASVNLI
-229 RKHADSRELTGS
+229 RKHADSAELTGS
-241 VAVNVGSWGRTRT
+241 VSVNVGSWGRTRS

-262 NASGSVRGRVI
+262 NASGTVRARVI
-273 GSYLDTEAQMDRY
+273 GSYLDTESQMDRY

-291 LGYAVIDADLSPD
+291 LGYAVIDADLTPD

-316 RANGATWGGFPMLY
+316 RANGATWGGFPMLFS
-330 ADGSTTPF
+330 DGSPTPF
-338 DRSFNANPG
+338 DKSFSANPG

-357 AFATL
+357 LFATL

-367 NDWTVRIGATHDRTR
+367 NDWKVRLGATHDETK

-395 VSGASLLDRET
+395 TTGASLLDPVT
-406 GNGISP
+406 GAGVTP
-412 SAGLYNTER
+412 SAGFYNTER

-427 GYVEGPFQLLGREH
+427 GYVEGPFQLFGREH
-441 QLMAG
+441 QVMAG
-446 VSYNKRDYA
+446 LSYNKRDYA
-455 NHGDYQVGWAPL
+455 NYGDYQMGWAPL
-467 TGYDSAWKGD
+467 DNYLAGVAD
-477 FAEPDWNPLTLASEG
+477 FPEPNWVSTLPLQSEG
-492 TITQKAGYAATRL
+492 TITQKAGYAAARL
-505 SLADPLKLILGA
+505 ALADPLKLILGA
-517 RHTRWKSEGEGD
+517 RYTDWKSEGEGS
-529 DRSHTVTT
+529 DRSHKETT

-543 LDIDDVWSTYAAYT
+543 YDLNDTWSTYAAYT

-569 DRYLDPVDGRSYEVG
+569 ATYLDPVDGKSYEVG
-584 VKGAWFD
+584 VKAAWFD

-605 DNVAQVT
+605 DNVAQIT
-612 GEPIIGR
+612 NEPIPSR
-619 PGEFASIAA
+619 PGEFAYIGA

-643 LAPGWNA
+643 LAPGWNG

-660 DINGSDINPR
+660 DINGADINTN

-686 LPALTV
+686 LSDLTV
-692 GGGANW
+692 GGGVNW
-698 QNRIYYPVPAYGR
+698 QNGIYYPVPAYGR
-711 LEQGAYAR
+711 IEQESYAL
-719 VSAFVRYRI
+719 VSAFVRYRL

-736 NLDNLL
+736 NLNNLL
-742 DKEYFSQ
+742 DKEYLSQ

-763 LTFTWSF
+763 ITFTWSF

>member
-1 MRGLISYPAR
+1 MTRSVFRTPQPQRLSVA
-11 APVPGRCRVLPLTCR
+11 VL
-26 ASSGPAGKGGD
+26 
-37 EVQPPAWYPAM
+37 
-48 KRPIAVP
+48 AV
-55 FRSPTFRRLPQ
+55 
-66 ALSIA
+66 
-71 LCAMAATPAFAQDPA
+71 LCAVAPAAFADPA
-86 SGPSDATTLDGI
+86 ADPTNLDKVV
-98 IVKGE
+98 VKGE
-103 RAEGYSVRRTAA
+103 RAEGYSVRRTSA
-115 GTRFNLAP
+115 GTRFDLAP
-123 REIPQSVSI
+123 REIPQSISI

-153 TGVSSTQSDT
+153 TGVTSTQSDS

-174 IDSYQF
+174 IDAYQF
-180 DNLPTQMVQNWSYGD
+180 DGLPTQMVQNWSYGD

-215 LTGAGN
+215 LSGAGN
-221 PSASVNLV
+221 PSASVNLI
-229 RKHADSRELTGS
+229 RKHADSAELTGS
-241 VAVNVGSWGRTRT
+241 ASVNVGSWGRTRT
-254 TVDVTTPL
+254 TVDVGSAL
-262 NASGSVRGRVI
+262 NASGTVRGRVI
-273 GSYLDTEAQMDRY
+273 GSYLDTDGQMDRY
-286 DQHKT
+286 NQRKT
-291 LGYAVIDADLSPD
+291 LGYAVIDADLTPD

-330 ADGSTTPF
+330 SDGSRTGY
-338 DRSFNANPG
+338 DESFNASPN

-362 EHGFA
+362 QHAFSNGWKFK
-367 NDWTVRIGATHDRTR
+367 VGATHDETK

-395 VSGASLLDRET
+395 TTGASNFDRT
-406 GNGISP
+406 NGTGISP
-412 SAGLYNTER
+412 SAGFYNTER
-421 KVDAVD
+421 KVTGVD
-427 GYVEGPFQLLGREH
+427 GYVDGPFQLFGREH
-441 QLMAG
+441 QFMAG
-446 VSYNKRDYA
+446 LSYNKRDYA
-455 NHGDYQVGWAPL
+455 NYGDYQVGGAGKTWDPFTSYL
-467 TGYDSAWKGD
+467 HWTGNIS
-477 FAEPDWNPLTLASEG
+477 EPNWNPLALASQG
-492 TITQKAGYAATRL
+492 TITQKAGYAAARL
-505 SLADPLKLILGA
+505 SLADPLKLIIGA
-517 RHTRWKSEGEGD
+517 RYTDWKSEGEND
-529 DRSHTVTT
+529 DREHKVTT

-543 LDIDDVWSTYAAYT
+543 YDINDTYSAYASYT

-569 DRYLDPVDGRSYEVG
+569 DRYLDPVDGKSYEVG

-591 NRLNASLAV
+591 NRLNASLTV

-612 GEPIIGR
+612 SEPILGR

-628 RGTVSRGFELELNGE
+628 RGTVSRGFEFEVNGE

-660 DINGSDINPR
+660 DINDADINTN
-670 LPQTTIK
+670 LPQTALK

-686 LPALTV
+686 LQELTV

-698 QNRIYYPVPAYGR
+698 QNRIYYAVPAYGR
-711 LEQGAYAR
+711 IEQSGYAL

-728 APQFSVQA
+728 SPEFSVQA
-736 NLDNLL
+736 NLNNLL
-742 DKEYFSQ
+742 DKKYLSQ

>member
-1 MRGLISYPAR
+1 MTRSVFRTPQPQRLSVA
-11 APVPGRCRVLPLTCR
+11 VL
-26 ASSGPAGKGGD
+26 
-37 EVQPPAWYPAM
+37 
-48 KRPIAVP
+48 AV
-55 FRSPTFRRLPQ
+55 
-66 ALSIA
+66 
-71 LCAMAATPAFAQDPA
+71 LCAVAPAAFAETAADP
-86 SGPSDATTLDGI
+86 TNLDKVV
-98 IVKGE
+98 VKGE
-103 RAEGYSVRRTAA
+103 RAEGYSVRRTSA
-115 GTRFNLAP
+115 GTRFDLAP
-123 REIPQSVSI
+123 REIPQSISI

-153 TGVSSTQSDT
+153 TGVTSTQSDS

-174 IDSYQF
+174 IDAYQF
-180 DNLPTQMVQNWSYGD
+180 DGLPTQMVQNWSYGD

-215 LTGAGN
+215 LSGAGN
-221 PSASVNLV
+221 PSASVNLI
-229 RKHADSRELTGS
+229 RKHADSAELTGS
-241 VAVNVGSWGRTRT
+241 VSVNVGSWGRTRT
-254 TVDVTTPL
+254 TVDVGSAL
-262 NASGSVRGRVI
+262 NASGTVRGRVI
-273 GSYLDTEAQMDRY
+273 GSYLDTDGQMDRY
-286 DQHKT
+286 NQRKT
-291 LGYAVIDADLSPD
+291 LGYAVIDADLTPD

-330 ADGSTTPF
+330 SDGSRTGY
-338 DRSFNANPG
+338 DESFNASPN

-362 EHGFA
+362 QHAFSNGWKFK
-367 NDWTVRIGATHDRTR
+367 VGATHDETK

-395 VSGASLLDRET
+395 TTGASNFDRT
-406 GNGISP
+406 NGTGISP
-412 SAGLYNTER
+412 SAGFYNTER
-421 KVDAVD
+421 KVTGVD
-427 GYVEGPFQLLGREH
+427 GYVDGPFQLFGREH
-441 QLMAG
+441 QFMAG
-446 VSYNKRDYA
+446 LSYNKRDYA
-455 NHGDYQVGWAPL
+455 NYGDYQVGGAGKTWDPFTSYL
-467 TGYDSAWKGD
+467 HWTGNIS
-477 FAEPDWNPLTLASEG
+477 EPNWNPLALASQG
-492 TITQKAGYAATRL
+492 TITQKAGYAAARL
-505 SLADPLKLILGA
+505 SLADPLKLIIGA
-517 RHTRWKSEGEGD
+517 RYTDWKSEGEND
-529 DRSHTVTT
+529 DREHKVTT

-543 LDIDDVWSTYAAYT
+543 YDINDTYSAYASYT

-569 DRYLDPVDGRSYEVG
+569 DRYLDPVDGKSYEVG

-612 GEPIIGR
+612 SEPIIGR

-628 RGTVSRGFELELNGE
+628 RGTVSRGFEFEVNGE

-660 DINGSDINPR
+660 DINDADINTN
-670 LPQTTIK
+670 LPQTALK

-686 LPALTV
+686 LQELTV

-698 QNRIYYPVPAYGR
+698 QNRIYYAVPAYGR
-711 LEQGAYAR
+711 IEQSGYAL

-728 APQFSVQA
+728 SPEFSVQA
-736 NLDNLL
+736 NLNNLL
-742 DKEYFSQ
+742 DKKYLSQ

>member
-1 MRGLISYPAR
+1 MTRSVFRTPQPQRLSVA
-11 APVPGRCRVLPLTCR
+11 VL
-26 ASSGPAGKGGD
+26 
-37 EVQPPAWYPAM
+37 
-48 KRPIAVP
+48 AV
-55 FRSPTFRRLPQ
+55 
-66 ALSIA
+66 
-71 LCAMAATPAFAQDPA
+71 LCAVAPAAFAETAADP
-86 SGPSDATTLDGI
+86 TNLDKVV
-98 IVKGE
+98 VKGE
-103 RAEGYSVRRTAA
+103 RAEGYSVRRTSA
-115 GTRFNLAP
+115 GTRFDLAP
-123 REIPQSVSI
+123 REIPQSISI

-153 TGVSSTQSDT
+153 TGVTSTQSDS

-174 IDSYQF
+174 IDAYQF
-180 DNLPTQMVQNWSYGD
+180 DGLPTQMVQNWSYGD

-215 LTGAGN
+215 LSGAGN
-221 PSASVNLV
+221 PSASVNLI
-229 RKHADSRELTGS
+229 RKHADSAELNGS
-241 VAVNVGSWGRTRT
+241 VSVNVGSWGRTRT
-254 TVDVTTPL
+254 TVDVGSAL
-262 NASGSVRGRVI
+262 NASGTVRGRVI
-273 GSYLDTEAQMDRY
+273 GSYLDTDGQMDRY
-286 DQHKT
+286 NQRKT
-291 LGYAVIDADLSPD
+291 LGYAVIDADLTPD

-330 ADGSTTPF
+330 SDGSRTGY
-338 DRSFNANPG
+338 DESFNASPN

-362 EHGFA
+362 QHAFSNGWKFK
-367 NDWTVRIGATHDRTR
+367 VGATHDETK

-395 VSGASLLDRET
+395 TTGASNFDRT
-406 GNGISP
+406 NGTGISP
-412 SAGLYNTER
+412 SAGFYNTER
-421 KVDAVD
+421 KVTGVD
-427 GYVEGPFQLLGREH
+427 GYVDGPFQLFGREH
-441 QLMAG
+441 QFMAG
-446 VSYNKRDYA
+446 LSYNKRDYA
-455 NHGDYQVGWAPL
+455 NYGDYQVGGAGKSWDPFTSYL
-467 TGYDSAWKGD
+467 HWTGNIS
-477 FAEPDWNPLTLASEG
+477 EPNWNPLALASQG
-492 TITQKAGYAATRL
+492 TITQKAGYAAVRL
-505 SLADPLKLILGA
+505 SLADPLKLIIGA
-517 RHTRWKSEGEGD
+517 RYTDWKSEGEND
-529 DRSHTVTT
+529 DREHKVTT

-543 LDIDDVWSTYAAYT
+543 YDINDTYSAYASYT

-569 DRYLDPVDGRSYEVG
+569 DRYLDPVDGKSYEVG

-612 GEPIIGR
+612 SEPIIGR

-628 RGTVSRGFELELNGE
+628 RGTVSRGFEFEVNGE

-660 DINGSDINPR
+660 DINDADINTN
-670 LPQTTIK
+670 LPQTALK

-686 LPALTV
+686 LQELTV

-698 QNRIYYPVPAYGR
+698 QNRIYYAVPAYGR
-711 LEQGAYAR
+711 IEQSGYAL

-728 APQFSVQA
+728 SPEFSVQA
-736 NLDNLL
+736 NLNNLL
-742 DKEYFSQ
+742 DKKYLSQ